1 MQAFVGILLLVFLV
15 LVVGTICSRLLGIRL
30 GPWRRLAVG
39 VIGWFVGVVA
49 TAYVLGDETAGG
61 GRTLEPSGFWEW
73 LIAMSV
79 VVFFG
84 VLTALPAAIAL
95 ELLVRRPSDRPR
107 RRRRRV
113 LLHPIRTTRAAL
125 APYARLRE
133 VVGNAR
139 RQKLLHWRYA
149 SAQAFESPELARRLR
164 NVLEESGG
172 MLVKFGQIASTR
184 TDILPRA
191 LTSELAGLRADVRP
205 IPKEDVSAMLEAELG
220 ETVEEAFASFDWEPE
235 AAASIGQTHRAV
247 LHDGTRVVVKVQ
259 RPGVDE
265 VVERDAAVLRLAS
278 RQLERRVDAARA
290 LGLSALAE
298 ELIAGVEEELDYTHE
313 AAVGMRLRERR
324 AGDVGISVPAV
335 YPTLTTDRILAME
348 EVIGHSV
355 GDERALEES
364 PVPRPEL
371 ARRMLSSFIGQVLD
385 DALYHADPHP
395 GNVMIDAA
403 GSIWLLDFG
412 AVGRLDGRSLEGLR
426 GIALG
431 VATRDS
437 NTLARAVRH
446 LAGEDSVMDLR
457 SLEDDLATTLTD
469 LEEGGGIDPQLIGQ
483 VLDVMRRHEL
493 RPPASMSLLGRALLT
508 LEGTLRIISPGFNL
522 AESSRQVVADEHKE
536 AFGTPE
542 EIVKREAMRSL
553 PSLRT
558 LPEHMET
565 IAGQL
570 RGGRLTVRT
579 ERYAGADREVVDR
592 WVDRLV
598 IAGIGGAGVLASSI
612 VLLAAAA
619 THDHDV
625 RVALWILGFS
635 GLTCASVLLMRGAA
649 RALRRTPSRID

>member
-30 GPWRRLAVG
+30 GPWRRLVVG

-49 TAYVLGDETAGG
+49 AAYVLGDETAGG

-113 LLHPIRTTRAAL
+113 FLHPIRTARAAL

-426 GIALG
+426 GH
-431 VATRDS
+431 R
-437 NTLARAVRH
+437 AR
-446 LAGEDSVMDLR
+446 
-457 SLEDDLATTLTD
+457 
-469 LEEGGGIDPQLIGQ
+469 
-483 VLDVMRRHEL
+483 RRHEGQQYA
-493 RPPASMSLLGRALLT
+493 RPRRAPPRRRGQRRGPALPRRRSRHHAHRA
-508 LEGTLRIISPGFNL
+508 
-522 AESSRQVVADEHKE
+522 
-536 AFGTPE
+536 
-542 EIVKREAMRSL
+542 
-553 PSLRT
+553 
-558 LPEHMET
+558 
-565 IAGQL
+565 
-570 RGGRLTVRT
+570 RGGRRD
-579 ERYAGADREVVDR
+579 RPAADRP
-592 WVDRLV
+592 
-598 IAGIGGAGVLASSI
+598 GARRDA
-612 VLLAAAA
+612 
-619 THDHDV
+619 
-625 RVALWILGFS
+625 
-635 GLTCASVLLMRGAA
+635 AA
-649 RALRRTPSRID
+649 RAPTAGLDVVARPRLADAGGDAQDHLARVQPRRVQPSGRRRRAPGGIRNAGGDRQAGGDAQPAVPAHASRTYRDDRRPAARRSPDGPARSATRAPTARSSTGGWIVS

>member
-1 MQAFVGILLLVFLV
+1 MKVFVSILLLVFLV
-15 LVVGTICSRLLGIRL
+15 LVVGMISSRLLGIRL

-39 VIGWFVGVVA
+39 VIGWFVGIVA
-49 TAYVLGDETAGG
+49 TAYVLGEKTPGG
-61 GRTLEPSGFWEW
+61 GRTLEVSGFQEW
-73 LIAMSV
+73 VVVIGV

-95 ELLVRRPSDRPR
+95 ELLVRSPTGRPR
-107 RRRRRV
+107 RRKRRV
-113 LLHPIRTTRAAL
+113 LLHPIRTARAAL
-125 APYARLRE
+125 APYARLRQ

-139 RQKLLHWRYA
+139 REKLLHWRYA

-184 TDILPRA
+184 TDILPEA
-191 LTSELAGLRADVRP
+191 LTTELAGLRADVRP
-205 IPKEDVSAMLEAELG
+205 FPADDVSAMIEAELG
-220 ETVEEAFASFDWEPE
+220 ETVEEAFASFEWEPE

-247 LHDGTRVVVKVQ
+247 LHDGTNVIVKVQ

-265 VVERDAAVLRLAS
+265 VVERDAAVLRLAA

-290 LGLSALAE
+290 LGLAALAE

-313 AAVGMRLRERR
+313 ASVGMRLRERR
-324 AGDVGISVPAV
+324 VEDVGISVPAV
-335 YPTLTTDRILAME
+335 YPTLSTDRVLVME
-348 EVIGHSV
+348 EVIGRSV
-355 GDERALEES
+355 GDQRALEES

-395 GNVMIDAA
+395 GNLLIDAS
-403 GSIWLLDFG
+403 GSLWLLDFG

-431 VATRDS
+431 VATRDT

-446 LAGEDSVMDLR
+446 LAGEDSIVDLR
-457 SLEDDLATTLTD
+457 ALEDDLATTLTE

-483 VLDVMRRHEL
+483 VLEVMRRHEM

-508 LEGTLRIISPGFNL
+508 LEGTLRIISPGFDL
-522 AESSRQVVADEHKE
+522 AETSRQVVADEHQD

-542 EIVKREAMRSL
+542 EIVKREALRTL

-558 LPEHMET
+558 LPEHVET

-570 RGGRLTVRT
+570 RAGRLTVRT
-579 ERYAGADREVVDR
+579 ERYAGADRAVVDQ
-592 WVDRLV
+592 WVDRVALV
-598 IAGIGGAGVLASSI
+598 LVGGSGALASAI
-612 VLLAAAA
+612 VLLAASA

-625 RVALWILGFS
+625 RVALWILGFA

-649 RALRRTPSRID
+649 RALRRTPGRLD

>member
-1 MQAFVGILLLVFLV
+1 
-15 LVVGTICSRLLGIRL
+15 VVGWFLGI
-30 GPWRRLAVG
+30 
-39 VIGWFVGVVA
+39 VA
-49 TAYVLGDETAGG
+49 TAYVLGEKAPGG
-61 GRTLEPSGFWEW
+61 GRTLEPSGFQEW
-73 LIAMSV
+73 IVAMCV

-84 VLTALPAAIAL
+84 VLIALPTAIAL
-95 ELLVRRPSDRPR
+95 ELLVRAPSDRPR
-107 RRRRRV
+107 RRRRRMF
-113 LLHPIRTTRAAL
+113 LHPIRTTRAAL

-133 VVGNAR
+133 VIGNAR
-139 RQKLLHWRYA
+139 RENLLHWRYA

-164 NVLEESGG
+164 SVLEESGG
-172 MLVKFGQIASTR
+172 ILVKFGQIASTR
-184 TDILPRA
+184 TDILPEA

-205 IPKEDVSAMLEAELG
+205 VAAEEVSATIEAELG
-220 ETVEEAFASFDWEPE
+220 ETVEQAFASFNWAPE

-265 VVERDAAVLRLAS
+265 VVERDAAVLRLAA

-290 LGLSALAE
+290 LGLSAFAA

-313 AAVGMRLRERR
+313 ASVGMRLRERR
-324 AGDVGISVPAV
+324 VEDVGISVPAV
-335 YPTLTTDRILAME
+335 YPTLSTDRILVME
-348 EVIGHSV
+348 EVIGRSV
-355 GDERALEES
+355 GDQRALEES
-364 PVPRPEL
+364 PVPRAEL

-431 VATRDS
+431 VATRDTS
-437 NTLARAVRH
+437 TLARAVRH
-446 LAGEDSVMDLR
+446 LAGEDSIVDLR
-457 SLEDDLATTLTD
+457 TLEDDLGTTLTE

-483 VLDVMRRHEL
+483 VLEVMRRHEM

-508 LEGTLRIISPGFNL
+508 LEGTLRIIAPGFNL
-522 AESSRQVVADEHKE
+522 AESSRQVVADEHRD
-536 AFGTPE
+536 AFGTPA
-542 EIVKREAMRSL
+542 EIVKREALRSL

-558 LPEHMET
+558 LPEHVET

-570 RGGRLTVRT
+570 RAGRLTVRT
-579 ERYAGADREVVDR
+579 ERYAGTDRAVVDQ

-598 IAGIGGAGVLASSI
+598 LTGIGGAGVVASAI

-619 THDHDV
+619 THEHDV
-625 RVALWILGFS
+625 RVALWILGFA
-635 GLTCASVLLMRGAA
+635 GLACASVLLMREAA
-649 RALRRTPSRID
+649 RALRRLPARIE